1 MVMLRDW
8 LMNNYE
14 QYKFYL
20 DLVVSVLLPL
30 ISFLV
35 GVTLNKL
42 NKIGQALETQTKDF
56 MAKIDE
62 IEKKIDERDEKMRAE
77 FNSRFTEERQ
87 LVYRLLDTMKENKHG

>member
-1 MVMLRDW
+1 
-8 LMNNYE
+8 MNNYE